1 MDLGM
6 LLWPY
11 LQNTYKFHWILSNTL
26 INLVV
31 FIVPYSKHSYKK
43 RDDVLR
49 EFTVIYLLRHLIKI
63 GETFLNMAF
72 SKEDI
77 LFEDEFDAVMTLIY
91 TYLLKHDK
99 EILSEMASI
108 FEKITSA
115 RKPWLT

>member
-1 MDLGM
+1 M
-6 LLWPY
+6 
-11 LQNTYKFHWILSNTL
+11 TFVRK
-26 INLVV
+26 
-31 FIVPYSKHSYKK
+31 
-43 RDDVLR
+43 
-49 EFTVIYLLRHLIKI
+49 FTVMYLLRHLIKI

-99 EILSEMASI
+99 EMLSEMASI

-115 RKPWLT
+115 RKP